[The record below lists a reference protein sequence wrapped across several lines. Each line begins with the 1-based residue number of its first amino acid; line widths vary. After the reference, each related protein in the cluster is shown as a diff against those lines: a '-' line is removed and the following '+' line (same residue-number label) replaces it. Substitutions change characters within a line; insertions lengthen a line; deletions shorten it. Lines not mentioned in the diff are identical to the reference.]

1 MELIAARECQVHV
14 TQMLQWGDTLIGK
27 LWEDSSSNSQE
38 EERENLVVLVDNLD
52 FFLPAMQ
59 DHCTG

>member
-1 MELIAARECQVHV
+1 MANFGKTAAAIAR
-14 TQMLQWGDTLIGK
+14 K
-27 LWEDSSSNSQE
+27 KR
-38 EERENLVVLVDNLD
+38 ERENLVVLVDNLD